1 MHEHVQI
8 LGAPKHSSY
17 IEFLSLNDLHAPLT
31 LLSLDPFKV
40 HLTLLLDFLDLY
52 LTLNSIF
59 NH

>member
-1 MHEHVQI
+1 MEIMHEHVQI

-40 HLTLLLDFLDLY
+40 HLTLLLIF
-52 LTLNSIF
+52 SIYT
-59 NH
+59 